1 MRLIFVD
8 QTGELSCVR
17 VSSDLWL
24 RPIFLRPG
32 LTGIASD
39 LLAETVLL
47 VFLGSC
53 IGCPLSSRSRSR
65 SIHRCQRIEATSK
78 GTATPSWC
86 GITRAV

>member
-1 MRLIFVD
+1 MSRVARGVHGQMPPNPRPHGEQPAIDRLHTGIDQQAECMRLIFVD

-39 LLAETVLL
+39 LSA
-47 VFLGSC
+47 
-53 IGCPLSSRSRSR
+53 
-65 SIHRCQRIEATSK
+65 
-78 GTATPSWC
+78 
-86 GITRAV
+86 